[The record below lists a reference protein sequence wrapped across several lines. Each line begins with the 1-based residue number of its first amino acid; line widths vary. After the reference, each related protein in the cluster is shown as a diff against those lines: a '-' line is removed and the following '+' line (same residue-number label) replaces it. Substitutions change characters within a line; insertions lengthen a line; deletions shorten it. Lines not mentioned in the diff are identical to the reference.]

1 MPPTNKHEVVTDIPA
16 PRRRLSATGVAPV
29 LTATVRDAGRLKLEF
44 TRLTTAAAAI
54 DAKAAM
60 PDVAARIGAAVSADT
75 APTADNQGVFRTYQ
89 NGWIMWRAD
98 RGALAVYGA
107 IGARW
112 NEHGGTTGFLG
123 WPTTDELSTPR
134 GPGRYN
140 HFDNGSIYWSPDT
153 GAHLVYG
160 AIRDLWAS
168 QGWEQGALGLPT
180 SDEHDVP
187 GIAGARRNFFEKG
200 EITWTP
206 WAGARVTKLFVP
218 AETKGGGLTLQ
229 SVGGGGN
236 PVPAPQ
242 VSRHVIISASM
253 DITDDEFWA
262 DNEHAHV
269 ERRDE
274 RWVDSWDPQSVMQLV
289 GKAGG
294 EVRVELAA
302 TAAMRPD
309 GSARVQIEVKMFE
322 GTSEESSDL
331 DGTRST
337 TVVVNADQI
346 VQVPIRINNDDEG
359 GDFADI
365 SLVISNTST

>member
-1 MPPTNKHEVVTDIPA
+1 MPPTNPTDLVTDIPA
-16 PRRRLSATGVAPV
+16 PRRRLSDSGIAPV
-29 LTATVRDAGRLKLEF
+29 IVARAKDASRLVLEPA
-44 TRLTTAAAAI
+44 RLVSARAAI
-54 DAKAAM
+54 GAKAAM
-60 PDVAARIGAAVSADT
+60 PDVAARIGAAVSDNLDRSADG
-75 APTADNQGVFRTYQ
+75 QGLFRTYQ

-123 WPTTDELSTPR
+123 WPTTDELATPR

-140 HFDNGSIYWSPDT
+140 HFDHGSIYWSPGT

-160 AIRDLWAS
+160 AIRDKWAS
-168 QGWEQGALGLPT
+168 LGWEQGALGLPT
-180 SDEHDVP
+180 SDEQDVP
-187 GIAGARRNFFEKG
+187 GIAGARRNTFEKG

-218 AETKGGGLTLQ
+218 AGTAASGLTIQ

-236 PVPAPQ
+236 PAPAPQ
-242 VSRHVIISASM
+242 VSRHVIITASM

-274 RWVDSWDPQSVMQLV
+274 RWVDSWDPQGVMQLI
-289 GKAGG
+289 GKCGG

-309 GSARVQIEVKMFE
+309 GSARIQIEVKLYE
-322 GTSEESSDL
+322 GTSEETTDL

-337 TVVVNADQI
+337 SVVVNADQI